1 MIYLNINININLATC
16 HSLDHQQFLLL
27 HLKESL
33 VFNPATSKKLIYWNQ
48 SSDCCQWNGVTCSMG
63 GVIGLDLSEEFISGG
78 LHNSSLF
85 ELEYLQRLN
94 LAYNDFNSSIPLK
107 FGKLNNLRYLNL
119 SNAGFH
125 GQIPSEIS
133 HLTNLTILDLSTP
146 FISQPILKLQNPN
159 ISMFVQNLAKITEL
173 YLDGVKVSAEGKE
186 WCHALS
192 SLQKLE
198 VLSMSS
204 CNISGPIDSSLATLV
219 KLSVIR
225 LSLNDIS
232 SSVPEFFANFSNL
245 NVLEISSC
253 SLSGHFPNCIFQL
266 QTLEVLDISNNR
278 DLHGVLPDFLPDA
291 VLQTMNLSNTN
302 FSGKL
307 PGAISNLKQLSLL
320 DASNC
325 QLNDTLPISMSELTQ
340 LVHLDLS
347 FNRFTGPLPS
357 FKKVKNLRYLSIFH
371 NNLTGVITTTH
382 FEGLEN
388 LLSINLGDNYLS
400 GNIPVSLFTLPS
412 LQELTLCHNGLDGL
426 LDEFP
431 NASSSKLELIDLS
444 SNRLH
449 GPIPVSIFHIT
460 GLRFL
465 QLSDNEFNGTMR
477 LDMVHRL
484 QNLHTLGLS
493 HNKLSVDVTLDDHDI
508 SSFPS
513 MKYLLLGSCN
523 LGEFPGFLRNQSQ
536 INALDLANNQIL
548 GEIPNW
554 VWRFKSL
561 VYLNLSNNFLTN
573 MEGPFDDIN
582 SNLYILDLHSNQL
595 TGSVPTFTKYAVHLD
610 YSNNKFSTTPLDM
623 DKHVPFV
630 YFLSLSKNNFQGKI
644 PKSFC
649 NLSSLRL
656 LDLSYNSFNDLIPTC
671 LMRRNSTLRVL
682 NLAENKLKG
691 YVSNTISSSCS
702 LRFLDLNGNLLE
714 GAIPNTLTNCKS
726 LQVLNLGNNLF
737 DDRFP
742 CFLRKISTL
751 RVLTLR
757 SNKLNGPI
765 ACPRSTSNWKML
777 HIIDLASNN
786 FTGILPGQ
794 VLRSFRKMMRCD
806 AESQEKYG
814 SLFFDIFDNVDNIR
828 FNNLLSAINK
838 FLVIK
843 LHKLLETEPYNVVDH
858 IFSYYVISNE
868 CGGRYLD
875 SVTVVDKALQ
885 MKLVKIPTIFTSF
898 DVSDNH
904 FGGPIPEELVSLRAL
919 NVLNLSHN
927 ALSSHIPSS
936 IGNLMN
942 IESLDLSNN
951 SLSGE
956 IPPELASLNFLA
968 YLNLSFNHLWGEIPT
983 GTQMQTF
990 DASSFEGNEGLCG
1003 PPLKDCTNDRGG
1015 HSSPTPVYGMYGSI
1029 DWNFLSVELGFIFGL
1044 GIVIIPL
1051 SLSEC
1056 WRLLYWKHV
1065 DDLLYK
1071 LVPQLGFFYEQN
1083 RGQRYRSL
1091 RWIR

>member
-1 MIYLNINININLATC
+1 MIFLNIIINVATC

-33 VFNPATSKKLIYWNQ
+33 VFNPATSKKLVYWNQ

-63 GVIGLDLSEEFISGG
+63 GVIGLDLSEEFIFGG
-78 LHNSSLF
+78 LDNSSLF

-107 FGKLNNLRYLNL
+107 FGKLKSLRYLNL

-133 HLTNLTILDLSTP
+133 LLTNLTTLDLSTP
-146 FISQPILKLQNPN
+146 LTSQHILKLQNPN
-159 ISMFVQNLAKITEL
+159 LAMFLQNLEKITEL

-225 LSLNDIS
+225 LSLNNIS
-232 SSVPEFFANFSNL
+232 SSVPKFFANFSNL

-253 SLSGHFPNCIFQL
+253 SLSGHFPNGIFLL
-266 QTLEVLDISNNR
+266 QALKVLDISNNR
-278 DLHGVLPDFLPDA
+278 DLHGVLPNFLPDA
-291 VLQTMNLSNTN
+291 VLHTMNLSNTN

-325 QLNDTLPISMSELTQ
+325 QLIDTLPISLSELTQ

-347 FNRFTGPLPS
+347 LNRFTGPLPS
-357 FKKVKNLRYLSIFH
+357 FKMVKNLRYLSIFH

-388 LLSINLGDNYLS
+388 LLSINLGDNYLN
-400 GNIPVSLFTLPS
+400 GNIPMSLFTLLS
-412 LQELTLCHNGLDGL
+412 LQELTLSHNRLDGL
-426 LDEFP
+426 LDEFV

-444 SNRLH
+444 NNILH
-449 GPIPVSIFHIT
+449 GPIPVSIFHIK

-465 QLSDNEFNGTMR
+465 QLSHNKFNGTMR
-477 LDMVHRL
+477 LDMVQRL

-536 INALDLANNQIL
+536 INALDLSNNQIK
-548 GEIPNW
+548 GKIPNW
-554 VWRFKSL
+554 IWRFNYL

-573 MEGPFDDIN
+573 MEGPFDDLN
-582 SNLYILDLHSNQL
+582 SNLYILDLHSNEL
-595 TGSVPTFTKYAVHLD
+595 TGSLPIFTKYAAHLD
-610 YSNNKFSTTPLDM
+610 YSNNKFSTAPLDM
-623 DKHVPFV
+623 DKYVPFL

-644 PKSFC
+644 PESFC
-649 NLSSLRL
+649 NFSSLRL
-656 LDLSYNSFNDLIPTC
+656 LDLSYNSFNDLIPKC

-682 NLAENKLKG
+682 NLAENKLRG
-691 YVSNTISSSCS
+691 YVSDTISSSCS
-702 LRFLDLNGNLLE
+702 IRFLNLNGNLLE
-714 GAIPNTLTNCKS
+714 GVIPNTLANCKS

-737 DDRFP
+737 QDRLP
-742 CFLRKISTL
+742 CFLRRISTL
-751 RVLTLR
+751 RVLILR

-765 ACPRSTSNWKML
+765 ACPRSTSNWEKL

-786 FTGILPGQ
+786 FNGILPGP
-794 VLRSFRKMMRCD
+794 VLRSFKQMKQCE
-806 AESQEKYG
+806 AESHEKYG
-814 SLFFDIFDNVDNIR
+814 SLFFDMFDNVDTVSLSS
-828 FNNLLSAINK
+828 LLSFFNK

-858 IFSYYVISNE
+858 ILSYYAISNE
-868 CGGRYLD
+868 YGCRYLD
-875 SVTVVDKALQ
+875 SVTVVNKALQ
-885 MKLVKIPTIFTSF
+885 MKFNKIPTIFTSL
-898 DVSDNH
+898 DLSSNH
-904 FGGPIPEELVSLRAL
+904 FEGPIPEELVSLRAL
-919 NVLNLSHN
+919 IVLNLSHN
-927 ALSSHIPSS
+927 TLSSHIPSS

-942 IESLDLSNN
+942 VESLDLSNN

-956 IPPELASLNFLA
+956 IPPELASLNFLEC
-968 YLNLSFNHLWGEIPT
+968 LNLSFNRLWGEIPT
-983 GTQMQTF
+983 GAQMQTF
-990 DASSFEGNEGLCG
+990 SSSSFEGNEGLCG
-1003 PPLKDCTNDRGG
+1003 PPLEDCTNDRRG
-1015 HSSPTPVYGMYGSI
+1015 HSSPTPVHEMYEST
-1029 DWNFLSVELGFIFGL
+1029 DWNFLSVELGFIFGF
-1044 GIVIIPL
+1044 GIVILPL
-1051 SLSEC
+1051 ILFEC

-1071 LVPQLGFFYEQN
+1071 LVPQLGFSYEHH

-1091 RWIR
+1091 RWIG